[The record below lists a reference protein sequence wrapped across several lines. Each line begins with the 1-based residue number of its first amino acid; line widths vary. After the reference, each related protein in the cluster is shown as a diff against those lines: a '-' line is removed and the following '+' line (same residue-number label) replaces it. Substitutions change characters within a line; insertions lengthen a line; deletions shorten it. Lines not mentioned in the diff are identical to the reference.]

1 MSEQSTIRPLR
12 AALMAPLVLAVLAA
26 CSKAPPAQEDVRP
39 VRAIKLAATS
49 TGDQALFSGDVR
61 ARHESQLGFR
71 VNGKIIERRV
81 EVGSQVRRGDILM
94 RLDPQDLELAARQ
107 ARASLQA
114 AETER
119 DLAKLDYQ
127 RHVDLHAQRFV
138 SQAVL
143 DARAST
149 LKAAQA
155 RVDAARATLAGQSNQ
170 ASYANLVADGDG
182 VVTAITAESG
192 QVVQAGTPVVRVA
205 RSGEKEVVFGVPENQ
220 VGQLP
225 ASGEVKVR
233 LWANADQEF
242 TGRIREVSPV
252 ADPAS
257 RTYTVKVSIPDAPEV
272 RLGMTATVA
281 LAAGNA
287 QPGALR
293 VPTTALVQDKGVTS
307 AWLIDRG
314 AVRMVPVQ
322 VAGQAGNDVLLG
334 GGVSAGQS
342 VVTAG
347 VHLLRNGQK
356 VRILESDVARRAD
369 TAAAL
374 SAPAQQA
381 KAPGQGK

>member
-1 MSEQSTIRPLR
+1 M
-12 AALMAPLVLAVLAA
+12 
-26 CSKAPPAQEDVRP
+26 
-39 VRAIKLAATS
+39 RAIKLAAS
-49 TGDQALFSGDVR
+49 HEGDQALFSGDVR

-71 VNGKIIERRV
+71 VNGKIVERRV
-81 EVGSQVRRGDILM
+81 EVGTEVRRGDMLM
-94 RLDPQDLELAARQ
+94 RLDPQDLQLAVGQ

-119 DLAKLDYQ
+119 DLARLDYQ

-149 LKAAQA
+149 LKASQA

-170 ASYANLVADGDG
+170 ASYANLVADSDG
-182 VVTAITAESG
+182 VVMAISAEVG

-205 RSGEKEVVFGVPENQ
+205 RRGDKEVVIGVPENM

-225 ASGEVKVR
+225 AGATVKVR
-233 LWANADQEF
+233 LWANAGQDLS
-242 TGRIREVSPV
+242 GKIREVSPV
-252 ADPAS
+252 ADAAT
-257 RTYTVKVSIPDAPEV
+257 RTYTVKVSIPDLPEV

-281 LAAGNA
+281 LAAQA
-287 QPGALR
+287 APDGALR

-307 AWLIDRG
+307 VWLIEKG
-314 AVRMVPVQ
+314 VVKMVPVQ

-334 GGVSAGQS
+334 SGVRAGQS

-347 VHLLRNGQK
+347 VHLLRNGQQ
-356 VRILESDVARRAD
+356 VRILESDLARRAD

-374 SAPAQQA
+374 SAPAQPSEQ
-381 KAPGQGK
+381 PGQDQ